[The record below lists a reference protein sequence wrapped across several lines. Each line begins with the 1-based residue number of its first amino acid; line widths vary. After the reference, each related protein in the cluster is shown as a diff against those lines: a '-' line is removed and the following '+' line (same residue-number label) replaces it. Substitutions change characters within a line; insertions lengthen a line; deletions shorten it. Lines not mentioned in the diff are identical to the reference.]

1 MKFCHNSVSK
11 SFVHHSIQPGG
22 NRMQEKGNQ
31 GISRKEF
38 VKLVGT
44 GAAVVAGTS
53 LIQPLAAQAKE
64 PAVAPAKPAPANMPK
79 KWDLEA
85 DVVVLG
91 SGAVG
96 LTAAIRAK
104 QAGSS
109 VIIVETNYDIGGHA
123 IISGGNV
130 PLGGG
135 TSFQKKYGIADD
147 PETYFK
153 DLTDW
158 SIVEVNGMPEY
169 RYNDRAVQRA
179 LADNSAQAFE
189 FLLACGVPFVDK
201 APDNAGGHAVGISAR
216 REHHTVW
223 TKGQS
228 LESPAGAGGTA
239 LMRALENT
247 ARNMGIKFLMNY
259 HMDTI
264 FREKVTEGRV
274 VGIEASYTPT
284 ILPGTSAPL
293 KGFRSDGNI
302 DLSLPKVSV
311 QAKKAVVIGTGGS
324 TGHVNFRRMFDPRL
338 TEEMPLA
345 GGEYSPQD
353 ASGELAAMAIGATL
367 WGTANQTLDRNGA
380 LRKRPVI
387 GTRTNYVAWKK
398 ESPLFPKVKAS
409 GLNVRS
415 WQDAII
421 VNQVGKRFYNE
432 MEDGYPNGTT
442 EGFLKPYVH
451 GDWRNASR
459 ITYKPMNY
467 PDAALAINEGSTAPD
482 YAPGPQWAIFDAE
495 AVKREKWVID
505 NTTVNP
511 DYFFSAPTLE
521 ELAAKIEACPFSK
534 VKMPA
539 ENLVKTVAEYNKAV
553 ELGVDEAF
561 GKPKPQYKIE
571 AGPFYAAWATIT
583 VHDTYAGLRINMK
596 CQVMDM
602 DGEVIPGL
610 YCGGESAAGCSQ
622 HGLARCFAQGYI
634 AGHEAAKE
642 TV

>member
-1 MKFCHNSVSK
+1 MKEN
-11 SFVHHSIQPGG
+11 
-22 NRMQEKGNQ
+22 EKA

-44 GAAVVAGTS
+44 GVAVIAGST
-53 LIQPLAAQAKE
+53 LVQPLAADTGS
-64 PAVAPAKPAPANMPK
+64 APAEKPVKPAPANLPK
-79 KWDLEA
+79 KWDLDA

-91 SGAVG
+91 AGAVG
-96 LTAAIRAK
+96 ITAAIRAVE
-104 QAGSS
+104 AGAS
-109 VIIVETNYDIGGHA
+109 VIVVETNYDIGGHA

-147 PETYFK
+147 PDTYFK

-158 SIVEVNGMPEY
+158 SVVEVNGMPEY
-169 RYNDRAVQRA
+169 RFNDRAVQRA
-179 LADNSAQAFE
+179 LADNSAPAFE
-189 FLLACGVPFVDK
+189 FLLANGVPFVDK
-201 APDNAGGHAVGISAR
+201 APDNSGGHAVGISAK

-228 LESPAGAGGTA
+228 AESPAGAGGTA
-239 LMRALENT
+239 LMRALEDS
-247 ARNMGIKFLMNY
+247 ARKKGVKFLLNY
-259 HMDTI
+259 HMNTI
-264 FREKVTEGRV
+264 YREQPDSGRV
-274 VGIEASYTPT
+274 LGVEASYTPT
-284 ILPGTSAPL
+284 LIPGSKEPL
-293 KGFRSDGNI
+293 KSFRSDGNI
-302 DLSLPKVSV
+302 GLNLPSV
-311 QAKKAVVIGTGGS
+311 TIKAKKAVIIGTGGS

-380 LRKRPVI
+380 LRKRPII
-387 GTRTNYVAWKK
+387 GTRTNYVGWKK
-398 ESPLFPKVKAS
+398 ESPIFPKVKAT
-409 GLNVRS
+409 GLNVRN

-451 GDWRNASR
+451 GDWRNAQN
-459 ITYKPMNY
+459 IKYKPMNY
-467 PDAALAINEGSTAPD
+467 PDAALAMNEGSTAPD
-482 YAPGPQWAIFDAE
+482 FGAGPQWAIFDSE

-505 NTTVNP
+505 GETTHP
-511 DYFFSAPTLE
+511 DFFFSAPTLA
-521 ELAAKIEACPFSK
+521 ELAAKIEACPFTK

-539 ENLVKTVAEYNKAV
+539 ANLEATVAEYNKAV
-553 ELGVDEAF
+553 DLGVDEAF
-561 GKPKPQYKIE
+561 GKPKPLYKIE

-596 CQVMDM
+596 AQVMDLE
-602 DGEVIPGL
+602 GQVIPGL

-634 AGHEAAKE
+634 AGGEAAKE
-642 TV
+642 PA

>member
-1 MKFCHNSVSK
+1 
-11 SFVHHSIQPGG
+11 
-22 NRMQEKGNQ
+22 MQENEKK

-44 GAAVVAGTS
+44 GAAVVAGATI
-53 LIQPLAAQAKE
+53 IQPLAADAGKDAPEAKTVKPT
-64 PAVAPAKPAPANMPK
+64 PADLPR

-91 SGAVG
+91 AGAVG
-96 LTAAIRAK
+96 LPAAIRAAE
-104 QAGSS
+104 AGAS
-109 VIIVETNYDIGGHA
+109 VIVIETNYDIGGHA

-147 PETYFK
+147 AETLFR

-158 SIVEVNGMPEY
+158 SVVEVSGMPDY

-179 LADNSAQAFE
+179 LADNEAETFE
-189 FLLACGVPFVDK
+189 FLLAHGVPFVDK
-201 APDNAGGHAVGISAR
+201 APDNSGGHAVGLSAK
-216 REHHTVW
+216 REHHCVW

-228 LESPAGAGGTA
+228 LESPAAAGGTT
-239 LMRALENT
+239 LMRALEDS
-247 ARNMGIKFLMNY
+247 ARKAGVKFLLNY
-259 HMDTI
+259 HMNTI
-264 FREKVTEGRV
+264 YRERPDSGRV
-274 VGIEASYTPT
+274 LGVQATYTPT
-284 ILPGTSAPL
+284 LLPGGLTPL
-293 KGFRSDGNI
+293 KSFRSDGNL
-302 DLSLPKVSV
+302 DLDLAEVTIK
-311 QAKKAVVIGTGGS
+311 AKKAVIIGTGGS

-367 WGTANQTLDRNGA
+367 WGTANQTFDRNGA
-380 LRKRPVI
+380 LRKRPII
-387 GTRTNYVAWKK
+387 GTRTNYVGWKK

-409 GLNVRS
+409 GLNVRT

-442 EGFLKPYVH
+442 EGFIKPYVH
-451 GDWRNASR
+451 GDWRNAQNA
-459 ITYKPMNY
+459 KFGPMNY

-482 YAPGPQWAIFDAE
+482 YSAGPQWAIFDSQ

-505 NTTVNP
+505 GSTVHP
-511 DYFFSAPTLE
+511 DYFFSAPSLA
-521 ELAAKIEACPFSK
+521 ELAAKIEACPYQK

-539 ENLVKTVAEYNKAV
+539 ANLEATVAEYNKAV
-553 ELGVDEAF
+553 DLGVDEAF
-561 GKPKPQYKIE
+561 NKPKPQYKIVE
-571 AGPFYAAWATIT
+571 GPFYAAWATIT
-583 VHDTYAGLRINMK
+583 VHDTYAGLRINQECK
-596 CQVMDM
+596 VMTM
-602 DGEVIPGL
+602 DGDVIPGL

-622 HGLARCFAQGYI
+622 HGLARCLTQGFI
-634 AGHEAAKE
+634 AGAVAAKE
-642 TV
+642 QA